1 MIRMERYSDFVPCFP
16 MDKAFRVWYKCL
28 PMPQNFL
35 FLNLFGK
42 RSLMIVLAAVVA
54 LSACGG
60 KKPATQ
66 PVEPGGKTK
75 ASQRPY
81 TVMGKRYEPLKTHV
95 GFTQEGVASWYG
107 KDFHGKKTSNGE
119 TYDMHAM
126 TAAHKTLPLGVF
138 VRVRNRDT
146 GQEAIVRVNDRGPFV
161 KNRIIDLSYTAAKKL
176 GVDLKGTAPVR
187 IEALGYK
194 TSGENYKAPE
204 NYDSGSYSVQVGAF
218 QYQENAARLADQLRK
233 LHGYAEVKVAMVNG
247 EQFFRVQA
255 GKFSSLH
262 EAEEAEVRFIDNGYP
277 GSFVVSMD

>member
-1 MIRMERYSDFVPCFP
+1 MT
-16 MDKAFRVWYKCL
+16 L
-28 PMPQNFL
+28 
-35 FLNLFGK
+35 
-42 RSLMIVLAAVVA
+42 SLTG
-54 LSACGG
+54 CGG

-66 PVEPGGKTK
+66 PAPAEAGKTK

-81 TVMGKRYEPLKTHV
+81 TVMGKRYEPLKSHV

-138 VRVRNRDT
+138 VKVRNRDS
-146 GQEAIVRVNDRGPFV
+146 GQEAVVRVNDRGPFV

-194 TSGENYKAPE
+194 ASGDSYKAPE

-218 QYQENAARLADQLRK
+218 KDQQNAKRLSEEMK
-233 LHGYAEVKVAMVNG
+233 KSHGYSEVKQALVNG
-247 EQFFRVQA
+247 EQFYRVQA
-255 GKFSSLH
+255 GKFPSLH
-262 EAEEAEVRFIDNGYP
+262 EAEEAEQKFIDQGYA
-277 GSFVVSMD
+277 GSFVVSLD